1 MANGMVMGGRPSG
14 GNGSGWEVATVEITD
29 FSMQQVPQDDLS
41 GTNIYFDTTIVIP
54 DHTVF
59 QTREFT
65 SSEDLWNACGQSR
78 DNIMVSSTYN
88 NSGPSQ
94 ILVGNTI
101 SSMKYKV
108 AAVGYSGGPAPF
120 SSCTLYIFARFV
132 D

>member
-1 MANGMVMGGRPSG
+1 MANGLVLGRKNNSTEG
-14 GNGSGWEVATVEITD
+14 VWEVAIVEITD
-29 FSMQQVPQDDLS
+29 FSMQQVPPDDLS
-41 GTNIYFDTTIVIP
+41 GADIYFDTTIDIP

-78 DNIMVSSTYN
+78 DNIMVSSTFN

-101 SSMKYKV
+101 FSMRYRV